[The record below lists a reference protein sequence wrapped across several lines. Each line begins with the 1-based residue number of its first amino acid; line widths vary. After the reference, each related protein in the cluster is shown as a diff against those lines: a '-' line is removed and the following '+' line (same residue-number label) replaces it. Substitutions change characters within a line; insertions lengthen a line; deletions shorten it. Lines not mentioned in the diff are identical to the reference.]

1 MVNIAQ
7 LAPLS
12 GEASGST
19 NVAPTSVSVATS
31 SSGNYDNACLI
42 EDGTAAFSQNGSQF
56 SSGALSQSVLKP
68 DYDNTYGGA
77 PTCDVEFGAYL
88 RATGATSYAWTLSIT
103 SSSLSLGNSV
113 ALYTATGGYN
123 NVQDATNFSN
133 DGVGYMVRITHAG
146 GRGGYTT
153 PSAGDT
159 FSCKLVGT
167 ATNSNGS
174 TTAQITTTHTW
185 VT

>member
-7 LAPLS
+7 IAPLS
-12 GEASGST
+12 GEFSGST

-31 SSGNYDNACLI
+31 SSGNYDVACLI
-42 EDGTAAFSQNGSQF
+42 EDPQLVIAENGANF
-56 SSGALSQSVLKP
+56 SSGALSTTIPKTI
-68 DYDNTYGGA
+68 YDNQYGSGA
-77 PTCDVEFGAYL
+77 TCDVEFGAFL
-88 RATGATSYAWTLSIT
+88 RATGASSYSWTLSIT
-103 SSSLSLGNSV
+103 SSSFSNLSSV
-113 ALYTATGGYN
+113 ALYTAAGGYN
-123 NVQDATNFSN
+123 NVQDATNFSS
-133 DGVGYMVRITHAG
+133 DGIGYGVRITHQG

-153 PSAGDT
+153 PANGDS

-185 VT
+185 G